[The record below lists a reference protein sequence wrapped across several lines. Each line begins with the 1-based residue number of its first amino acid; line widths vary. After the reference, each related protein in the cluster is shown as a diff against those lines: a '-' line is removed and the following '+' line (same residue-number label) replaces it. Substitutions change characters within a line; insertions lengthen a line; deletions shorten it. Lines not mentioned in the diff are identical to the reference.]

1 MEPIWKKSAAAAFGL
16 LLVMIISCNL
26 QFHKNPSILL
36 IGSWQRSWQ
45 LFQSQVTKLSWQDDS
60 VSILN
65 PKDQNRFSQGLRK
78 FEERSRRDIFG
89 KEMADVFRRRVEQV
103 EHACHGKT
111 TMEPFGE
118 RIVNRSIIEQ
128 RLF

>member
-1 MEPIWKKSAAAAFGL
+1 MAS
-16 LLVMIISCNL
+16 
-26 QFHKNPSILL
+26 
-36 IGSWQRSWQ
+36 
-45 LFQSQVTKLSWQDDS
+45 LSWQDDT
-60 VSILN
+60 VTILN
-65 PKDQNRFSQGLRK
+65 PKEQNRFSQGLRNFK
-78 FEERSRRDIFG
+78 DRLRSDIFG